1 MGRSVTARVFRTRR
15 AIITLTDTTLI
26 YEPKR
31 EPTACCEYRA
41 AILLKSIWNWAIARR
56 GPAYV
61 SVYSYA
67 VPVLAGVISFLL
79 FGDSLSSGQIAGA
92 GIVFA
97 GMLLARWGAL
107 RVAKRAR
114 GETRAKLRA
123 KPRAKLRQPSQ
134 RSKQP
139 LYAMPF
145 I

>member
-1 MGRSVTARVFRTRR
+1 MMPCGTYCT
-15 AIITLTDTTLI
+15 
-26 YEPKR
+26 Y
-31 EPTACCEYRA
+31 
-41 AILLKSIWNWAIARR
+41 SIWNWAIARR

-67 VPVLAGVISFLL
+67 VPVLAGIISFFL

-97 GMLLARWGAL
+97 GM
-107 RVAKRAR
+107 
-114 GETRAKLRA
+114 
-123 KPRAKLRQPSQ
+123 RQPSQ

-139 LYAMPF
+139 LYAMSF